1 MLTWPSICKP
11 FGFLVM
17 YKKFKQSR
25 ERWNKVV
32 TKTKTVFISRQNITF
47 NRLSTRP
54 CRRKIVSP
62 LRCVLIVNE
71 VRSGKVRSH
80 FLAFLLYIF
89 NIMVDKTTPAS
100 TDREVGTATQDNM
113 FLMKSVFAG

>member
-1 MLTWPSICKP
+1 MLMWPSICKP

-47 NRLSTRP
+47 NKPSTRP
-54 CRRKIVSP
+54 CLHKIVSP
-62 LRCVLIVNE
+62 TRCFDRE
-71 VRSGKVRSH
+71 RGKVLSH

-89 NIMVDKTTPAS
+89 NNRVDKTTPAG
-100 TDREVGTATQDNM
+100 TERKVKTATQDNM
-113 FLMKSVFAG
+113 FLIKSVIAGQNV